1 MFRAAQQKLFV
12 GQDLGTSISLN
23 IFSRSSR
30 PCFLHD
36 VFEAEMGEKLFKHLP
51 KSPSP
56 FPQPGPRF

>member
-12 GQDLGTSISLN
+12 GQDLGTSLSLN

-36 VFEAEMGEKLFKHLP
+36 VFEAEMGETLFKHLL
-51 KSPSP
+51 KSASP
-56 FPQPGPRF
+56 LPPA